1 MARESQ
7 SVDFSELVREW
18 EANPDLEGELVH
30 HRVVPGSSA
39 IYEALDPPLS
49 GPMAARLA
57 ENGVS
62 ELYRHQA
69 RAIRKIREGTHTV
82 LVSGTAS
89 GKTLCYQIPI
99 AERILEVPKSTALL
113 LFPTKA
119 LAQDQL
125 RSFRQLRIPGLNAAT
140 YDGDVTSDER
150 PGVRKHSNVIFTNP
164 DMLHFGILPYHA
176 KWAEFFLRLRY
187 VVIDE
192 MHYLRGM
199 FGSHTSHIIRRL
211 RRVAAHYGSDPT
223 FVFAS
228 ATIGNPADLAGR
240 LSGLGVEVVEG
251 DDSPTGDRVVA
262 LWNPPLEDPEQG
274 TRRSSLAETTDLF
287 VDLVRREQHTIVF
300 ARSRKGTELI
310 YRWAAD
316 RLGDLSERIAPY
328 RSGYNAADRRET
340 EGRLF
345 SGDLLGVTTT
355 NALELGIDVGSLDA
369 ALINTFPGTLASF
382 RQQSG
387 RAGRSKDSSLVTLI
401 GGQDALDQYFMHHPD
416 EMFTRPPEA
425 AVINPNNPQVLDAH
439 AACAA
444 YELPLSMEDRAF
456 IGDDLEEAVN
466 RLVQAGHLRLRDG
479 KLYWARRQPPSP
491 QLSLRSSGGP
501 TFTIYDLNESEQLGT
516 VEQERAFRDTHEG
529 AIYLHQGNSYLV
541 ERMDLKRHE
550 IAVRPTKVD
559 YYTQPKQDKA
569 MDIVSVEA
577 HRQLGSID
585 HWLGRVRVES
595 HVVGYQRKK
604 LGSGEKLG
612 EIVHLDLPPTEF
624 ETQAFWFT
632 IADTLLQRAGVDL
645 YDIPGTLHAAEHT
658 MIAMMP
664 LFAICD
670 RWDIGGL
677 STNWQHQTETNT
689 IFIYDGHPGGAGI
702 SPVAYDKGQEL
713 VEATVKALR
722 ECPCATGCPSCVQS
736 PKCGNFNDPLSKDGA
751 IRLLDAALADHA
763 ND

>member
-1 MARESQ
+1 MASEPIN
-7 SVDFSELVREW
+7 FEELVLEW
-18 EANPDLEGELVH
+18 DGNPDLEGELVH
-30 HRVVPGSSA
+30 HRVVHGQSA
-39 IYEALDPPLS
+39 RFETLDPPLS
-49 GPMAARLA
+49 GPLAARLA
-57 ENGVS
+57 ERGVT

-69 RAIRKIREGTHTV
+69 RAVRKIRQGTHTV

-99 AERILEVPKSTALL
+99 AERILSQPKSTALL
-113 LFPTKA
+113 MFPTKA

-125 RSFRQLRIPGLNAAT
+125 RSFRDLRIPGLNAAT
-140 YDGDVTSDER
+140 YDGDVTSDAR

-164 DMLHFGILPYHA
+164 DMLHFGILPYHG

-211 RRVAAHYGSDPT
+211 RRIAAHYGSYPT

-228 ATIGNPADLAGR
+228 ATIGNPADLAQR
-240 LSGLGVEVVEG
+240 LSGLEVDVVEG
-251 DDSPTGDRVVA
+251 DDSPIGDRVVA
-262 LWNPPLEDPEQG
+262 LWNPPLEDPETG
-274 TRRSSLAETTDLF
+274 TRRSSMAETTDLF
-287 VDLVRREQHTIVF
+287 VDLVRKEQHTIVF

-316 RLGDLSERIAPY
+316 RLGDLKDRVAPY
-328 RSGYNAADRRET
+328 RSGYTASDRRET

-345 SGDLLGVTTT
+345 AGDLLGVTTT

-387 RAGRSKDSSLVTLI
+387 RAGRTKDTSLVTLI
-401 GGQDALDQYFMHHPD
+401 GGQDALDQYFMHHP
-416 EMFTRPPEA
+416 EELFSRPPEV
-425 AVINPNNPQVLDAH
+425 AVINPDNPQVLDAH
-439 AACAA
+439 ASCAA
-444 YELPLSMEDRAF
+444 YELPLRTSDREF
-456 IGDDLEEAVN
+456 LGDDLEESVN
-466 RLVQAGHLRLRDG
+466 RLVQAGHLRQRDE
-479 KLYWARRQPPSP
+479 KLYWARRQPPAP

-501 TFTIYDLNESEQLGT
+501 SFTIVDASEGEILGT
-516 VEQERAFRDTHEG
+516 VEQERAFRDTHQG
-529 AIYLHQGNSYLV
+529 AIYLHKGDSYLV
-541 ERMDLKRHE
+541 QAMDLKGHE
-550 IAVRPTKVD
+550 ITVQPSKVD
-559 YYTQPKQDKA
+559 YYTQPKQDKS

-577 HRQLGSID
+577 KGRLGSMD
-585 HWLGRVRVES
+585 HFLGRVRVES
-595 HVVGYQRKK
+595 HVVGYQKKK
-604 LGSGEKLG
+604 LGSGEKIGDL
-612 EIVHLDLPPTEF
+612 VALDLPPTEF

-632 IADTLLQRAGVDL
+632 ISDALLQRAKVDL

-689 IFIYDGHPGGAGI
+689 IFIYDGHPGGSGI
-702 SPVAYDKGQEL
+702 APVAFEAGVEL
-713 VEATVKALR
+713 AAATLRALR
-722 ECPCATGCPSCVQS
+722 ECPCTSGCPSCVQS
-736 PKCGNFNDPLSKDGA
+736 PKCGNFNDPLSKYGA
-751 IRLLDAALADHA
+751 IRLLETAL
-763 ND
+763 